1 MMSWKTILKARFDH
15 DTATPLQRSYNLIM
29 EHIDRIPDATTDLS
43 YTEND
48 TIEGVINFKG
58 KSGDEYTIEV
68 TPDNHRVYRGDTWL
82 PFDTADNK
90 GSIWHGDRLSGIL
103 NALHNDDLPQVR
115 EQIKL
120 AEEEGKRREENGG

>member
-1 MMSWKTILKARFDH
+1 MSWKNILKARFDH

-29 EHIDRIPDATTDLS
+29 GTIDSIPNATSDLS
-43 YTEND
+43 YTEDD

-82 PFDTADNK
+82 PFNTAENQ
-90 GSIWHGDRLSGIL
+90 GSIWHGDRLSGIML
-103 NALHNDDLPQVR
+103 SLYNDDMQVVR

-120 AEEEGKRREENGG
+120 AEEEGRREEDGR